1 MAHHDEHD
9 QPAHRY
15 TDTQECIKDASVVH
29 ICMEHVALSRLHYP
43 RAGGALLLLP
53 RACACAPPRFSF
65 HESTMKSVVLWSV
78 TARCF
83 YRSLLLLFRV
93 VFVVFVTCDIAAP
106 FLFFQSVHI
115 IVDSDH
121 RTRLAHSM
129 ATSAACTQRSRRHA
143 HNPDHGSHKPLA
155 CCGATSLRSLIHTQF
170 DTLSS

>member
-93 VFVVFVTCDIAAP
+93 VVVVFVTCDIAAP
-106 FLFFQSVHI
+106 FLFFNRFITSSSI
-115 IVDSDH
+115 LI
-121 RTRLAHSM
+121 TAHASHTAWPPLLHARSARAVMHTTLIM
-129 ATSAACTQRSRRHA
+129 APTNPSRVA
-143 HNPDHGSHKPLA
+143 ELPV
-155 CCGATSLRSLIHTQF
+155 CGV
-170 DTLSS
+170 